1 MGSPDAPL
9 RRCPHRHLTHHG
21 LPPYV
26 PPLPFLPLFLLTIR
40 PLTAPH
46 ADHAT
51 DVLAGSLLGL
61 VAAYF
66 SYRQYYPSLAAP
78 YAERPYSPRVPRE
91 NRLPVHAVPFGGSQ
105 STDAETERELEAQ
118 TVRSDEQGRVVWK
131 DDDEAEQ
138 MSLRGNMA

>member
-1 MGSPDAPL
+1 M
-9 RRCPHRHLTHHG
+9 
-21 LPPYV
+21 
-26 PPLPFLPLFLLTIR
+26 
-40 PLTAPH
+40 
-46 ADHAT
+46 
-51 DVLAGSLLGL
+51 LAGSLLGL

-118 TVRSDEQGRVVWK
+118 TVRRDEQGRVVWK

>member
-1 MGSPDAPL
+1 MGRADAPL
-9 RRCPHRHLTHHG
+9 RRRPGRHLAHDG
-21 LPPYV
+21 LPAYV
-26 PPLPFLPLFLLTIR
+26 PPPPPHAHRLTR
-40 PLTAPH
+40 P

-91 NRLPVHAVPFGGSQ
+91 DRLPVHAPFAGEQAS
-105 STDAETERELEAQ
+105 DAETERELEAQ
-118 TVRSDEQGRVVWK
+118 TVRRDEQGRVVWK
-131 DDDEAEQ
+131 DDDEPER

>member
-1 MGSPDAPL
+1 MGRPDAPL
-9 RRCPHRHLTHHG
+9 RRRADRHLAHDG
-21 LPPYV
+21 LPAYV
-26 PPLPFLPLFLLTIR
+26 PPPSPTR
-40 PLTAPH
+40 APTNPH

-91 NRLPVHAVPFGGSQ
+91 DRLPVHAPFGGAQAS
-105 STDAETERELEAQ
+105 DAETERELEAQ
-118 TVRSDEQGRVVWK
+118 TVRRDEQGRVVWK
-131 DDDEAEQ
+131 DDDEPER